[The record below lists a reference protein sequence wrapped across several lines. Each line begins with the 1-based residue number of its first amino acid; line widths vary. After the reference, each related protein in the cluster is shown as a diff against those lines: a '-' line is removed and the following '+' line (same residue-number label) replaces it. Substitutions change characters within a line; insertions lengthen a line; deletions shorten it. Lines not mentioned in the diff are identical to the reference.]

1 MYALCSQLV
10 FRIRVKA
17 LNSKSN
23 IGALAKEVVSK
34 CKLIHPG
41 KIKDVE
47 QQLYYLQK
55 RSLNSATAR
64 PSTAV
69 DKLRESTT
77 ERSPT
82 PNQRNSFY
90 AEEEEYEEEILPLL
104 SSIDEY
110 IEGLYEEMPDK
121 IISTRSILHLARV
134 PENMEKLIQNESLI
148 SALSRVLREDGKKS
162 MVCLLSLIIGTRY
175 KYHLRLLLFLQFL
188 TLSPN
193 CYGKQTRRHVPQ
205 SR

>member
-1 MYALCSQLV
+1 
-10 FRIRVKA
+10 VKA
-17 LNSKSN
+17 LNPKSN

-41 KIKDVE
+41 KINDVE

-55 RSLNSATAR
+55 RSLNSATTR
-64 PSTAV
+64 PGTAV
-69 DKLRESTT
+69 EKFKETN
-77 ERSPT
+77 EKAET
-82 PNQRNSFY
+82 PEPSQSRNSFY

-121 IISTRSILHLARV
+121 IIATRNILQLARV
-134 PENMEKLIQNESLI
+134 PENMGKLIQNEALI

-162 MVCLLSLIIGTRY
+162 MVYSNSNLTLGTRD
-175 KYHLRLLLFLQFL
+175 KYYLCLLLLFEFL
-188 TLSPN
+188 SLSPN
-193 CYGKQTRRHVPQ
+193 HNGKQTR
-205 SR
+205 